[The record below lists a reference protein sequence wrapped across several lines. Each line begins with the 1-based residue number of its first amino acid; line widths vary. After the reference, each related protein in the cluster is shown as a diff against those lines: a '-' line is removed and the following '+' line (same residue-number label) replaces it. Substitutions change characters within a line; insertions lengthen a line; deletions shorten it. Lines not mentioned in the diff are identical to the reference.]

1 MPPNAVKEQRR
12 EQAAVLALAVHARGP
27 WHLLAQVLEHVGSA
41 LALVELAASAGSS
54 VSDENGRSVPVEEL
68 LEPVDA
74 GAVTADELA
83 RFASLIESTRAEG
96 HELVTV
102 LDERYPTNL
111 RLVHDRPP
119 FLFVGGTHD
128 PRDSRA
134 VAVVGT
140 RQASQQGLAL
150 ARSLA
155 AELAVRNVTVVSGL
169 AKGIDGAAHQA
180 TLEAGGRTVA
190 VVGTGIRR
198 VYPAEH
204 RELAARIVEQGGA
217 ILSQFLPDAPPRQ
230 EHFPLRN
237 RTMSGYSIGTV
248 VVEASST
255 SGAKMQARLALA
267 HNKRLFLVRGLVTSE
282 PWAQRYAEHPATTI
296 VDTVDDVLEVLDA
309 ELAPPAQL
317 TLT

>member
-1 MPPNAVKEQRR
+1 
-12 EQAAVLALAVHARGP
+12 VLALAVHARVP
-27 WHLLAQVLEHVGSA
+27 WYQVAQAVEHVGSA
-41 LALVELAASAGSS
+41 RALLEFATAYPPESAIT
-54 VSDENGRSVPVEEL
+54 DEHGRSLSVEDLREA
-68 LEPVDA
+68 VDA
-74 GAVTADELA
+74 AAITEAELDKFEA
-83 RFASLIESTRAEG
+83 LIEATCAEG
-96 HELVTV
+96 VELVTV

-119 FLFVGGTHD
+119 FLFIRGSHD
-128 PRDSRA
+128 PHDSRA

-140 RQASQQGLAL
+140 REASGEGLEL

-155 AELAVRNVTVVSGL
+155 GKLAQRDVTVVSGL
-169 AKGIDGAAHQA
+169 AKGIHRAAHEA
-180 TLEAGGRTVA
+180 TLAAGGRTVA

-204 RELAARIVEQGGA
+204 RELAERIVEEGGA
-217 ILSQFLPDAPPRQ
+217 ILSQFLPDAPPRP
-230 EHFPLRN
+230 ERFPLRN

-267 HNKRLFLVRGLVTSE
+267 HNKRVFLVRELVTRE
-282 PWAQRYAEHPATTI
+282 EWAQRYAEHPAATV
-296 VDTVDDVLEVLDA
+296 VDTVEDVLGVLEA